1 MTTLPPPPG
10 PPTDDVP
17 APARG
22 GGLPPS
28 THPPSDLP
36 PPPEVPP
43 PDASPPVATGGPR
56 PGWITAAGAILIV
69 LGALGVL
76 VGIVLVF
83 SRDAMGVEELVPRDA
98 VVAVG
103 VISILISGLEVV
115 AGALVLRR
123 SNAGRV
129 LGIAL
134 AGLGVFG
141 GIASLGSSGV
151 SATIGLVLN
160 GLVLYALI
168 AYSRAFRPEGGG

>member
-1 MTTLPPPPG
+1 
-10 PPTDDVP
+10 V
-17 APARG
+17 
-22 GGLPPS
+22 
-28 THPPSDLP
+28 
-36 PPPEVPP
+36 
-43 PDASPPVATGGPR
+43 
-56 PGWITAAGAILIV
+56 TAAGAILIV

-103 VISILISGLEVV
+103 VLSALVSGLEVV

-123 SNAGRV
+123 SNVGRV

-151 SATIGLVLN
+151 SAAIGLVLN
-160 GLVLYALI
+160 GLVLYGLI
-168 AYSRAFRPEGGG
+168 AYARSFRPGGGE